1 MSDGI
6 LSLVPLLSP
15 KVNKDT
21 PAECTPK
28 QDRGHSASKLIKSQT
43 MVLSTHTTVEVPTS
57 GPCTRCSNSQAL
69 MNLLKGTAGTGILSL
84 PTAFKNV
91 GLWAGLALFLIV
103 GMLTVH
109 CMLMLNSCCH
119 LLEKR
124 SSKSILTYVDAVEL
138 NFQYGPKSLQKSA
151 AIMKTITSV
160 SISIMQCSF
169 CCVYIVWVA
178 VNVKEIL
185 DNYWSNSQSLRVYE
199 VAVFLILLPYIMVK
213 SLNTLAFFS
222 TVANLAYLIGLI
234 IIFQSLFQGLPDS
247 SERPAFSSWSTLPLF
262 FGTSMFA
269 FESICLTISVRS
281 KLININDY
289 GGWNGLLSLA
299 MTIIIALYSC
309 MGFYGYLKF
318 GEDTATTITLNL
330 PQNNWLYT
338 SVTILFVVAMILSVG
353 IQFYVPISIIW
364 PAVKKQMTSD
374 QIEKFG
380 RVAQCFTRAV
390 LLTLIFAVSVLV
402 PHLDS
407 LMVFIGSFFGSVL
420 SLILPALMEL
430 MTLSVEGQLTVT
442 TTIKDAAIIIF
453 GMLILIFGT
462 VESLKNIITT
472 F

>member
-1 MSDGI
+1 M
-6 LSLVPLLSP
+6 
-15 KVNKDT
+15 
-21 PAECTPK
+21 A
-28 QDRGHSASKLIKSQT
+28 
-43 MVLSTHTTVEVPTS
+43 LSTHITVEVPTS

-199 VAVFLILLPYIMVK
+199 IAVFLILLPYIMVK
-213 SLNTLAFFS
+213 SLKTLAFFS

-247 SERPAFSSWSTLPLF
+247 TERAAFSSWSTLPLF

-269 FESICLTISVRS
+269 FESICLTISVRR
-281 KLININDY
+281 
-289 GGWNGLLSLA
+289 
-299 MTIIIALYSC
+299 
-309 MGFYGYLKF
+309 FYGYLKF

-364 PAVKKQMTSD
+364 PAVKKQMTSN

-402 PHLDS
+402 PHLDY

-442 TTIKDAAIIIF
+442 TAIKDAAIIIF
-453 GMLILIFGT
+453 GMLILVFGT
-462 VESLKNIITT
+462 VESLKNIIT